1 MEKQLRRLQ
10 LNQDVGY
17 VLSQLKKDL
26 KDIELK
32 IQENESHTGL
42 GDPNPLYMSLDE
54 LTELNND
61 LIFYQNLLRLDD
73 YMNELK
79 AENPT
84 RFKEV
89 VRLQEEVGRTI
100 TNAQAMVETKIRDRV
115 AEAANERGVK
125 GIKNFNP
132 GIDYMTGSFVT
143 LSKQNNPYL
152 RNLWEIVDEL
162 NFGRRKIIKK
172 QQKKYKY
179 YKMQY

>member
-1 MEKQLRRLQ
+1 
-10 LNQDVGY
+10 
-17 VLSQLKKDL
+17 
-26 KDIELK
+26 
-32 IQENESHTGL
+32 
-42 GDPNPLYMSLDE
+42 MSLDE
-54 LTELNND
+54 LSELNND

-84 RFKEV
+84 RFNEV
-89 VRLQEEVGRTI
+89 VKLQEEVGRTI

-115 AEAANERGVK
+115 SEAANERGVK

-152 RNLWEIVDEL
+152 RNLWEIVDEV
-162 NFGRRKIIKK
+162 NFGRRKVVKK
-172 QQKKYKY
+172 AAEEIQILQDAVLA
-179 YKMQY
+179 QYTGSNPIEAFNPLINFETGNFVGTGGISVTGQSTQELDTSTF